1 MSGRGVCSVSPME
14 PTPPPRAYFILL
26 AMALLQF
33 GLIVLVS
40 HTRVVFA
47 GAAIYALLLW
57 RLARGGP
64 IAWMLLLAGN
74 LLASLAVLAIIG
86 NGTGV
91 LWGNV
96 ATIVI
101 PSVIMVSLLLSAPR
115 RRHAGLA
122 RIPSPTDASR
132 T

>member
-1 MSGRGVCSVSPME
+1 MQPIR
-14 PTPPPRAYFILL
+14 PPRAYFMFL
-26 AMALLQF
+26 ALALLQF
-33 GLIVLVS
+33 GVMVLVS

-64 IAWMLLLAGN
+64 IAWMLLLTWN

-86 NGTGV
+86 NGSGV

-96 ATIVI
+96 AVMVI
-101 PSVIMVSLLLSAPR
+101 PSLAMVSLLLSVQM

-122 RIPSPTDASR
+122 RRPAAD
-132 T
+132 

>member
-1 MSGRGVCSVSPME
+1 
-14 PTPPPRAYFILL
+14 
-26 AMALLQF
+26 
-33 GLIVLVS
+33 
-40 HTRVVFA
+40 
-47 GAAIYALLLW
+47 
-57 RLARGGP
+57 
-64 IAWMLLLAGN
+64 MLLLAGN

-101 PSVIMVSLLLSAPR
+101 PSVIMVSLLLSAPM
-115 RRHAGLA
+115 RRHVGLA
-122 RIPSPTDASR
+122 RIPPTKAPR